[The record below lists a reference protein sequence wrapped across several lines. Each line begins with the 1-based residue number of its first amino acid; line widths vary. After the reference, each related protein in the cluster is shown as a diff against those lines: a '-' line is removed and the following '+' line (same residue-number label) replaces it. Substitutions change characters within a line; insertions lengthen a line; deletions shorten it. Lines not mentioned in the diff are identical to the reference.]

1 MAAND
6 YDKKDLELIKFYMDC
21 AFREATL
28 FWNRNNVLLLA
39 NLATFSAAFA
49 YLSGSDEQVDW
60 PLRIGIALFGTSLC
74 IIWMFVIRASR
85 RMNHGWTYQAQRL
98 AEKMDHEGLYE
109 ALNTVPSTASLLKK
123 LNASSEKKMKEPGNV
138 PSATIMMYWLA
149 GLFALIWII
158 ISLVG
163 KGGII

>member
-1 MAAND
+1 MAERD
-6 YDKKDLELIKFYMDC
+6 YEKEDLELIKFYMDS

-49 YLSGSDEQVDW
+49 YLSGSEVQVDW
-60 PLRIGIALFGTSLC
+60 SLRIGIALFGCSLC
-74 IIWMFVIRASR
+74 AIWIFVIRASR
-85 RMNHGWTYQAQRL
+85 RMNHNWTYQAQKL
-98 AEKMDHEGLYE
+98 AQKMGHAGLCE
-109 ALNTVPSTASLLKK
+109 ALNAVPTAAAVLKNSGK
-123 LNASSEKKMKEPGNV
+123 SSGDESVKSKES

-149 GLFALIWII
+149 GVFAVIWVV

-163 KGGII
+163 KGGIM